1 MRATRRNVLVI
12 LGVLTIAGGALFGT
26 GAFTTAE
33 ADRSVSIE
41 TADDSD
47 AVIGLEAGNSEW
59 VTSEDGQ
66 LTIDANKLN
75 RNATFDIE
83 PAFTVENN
91 YGEDISNVNIS
102 VTTSGDAPSITANT
116 SDFNLP
122 ATESQAV
129 ALKINTDDLS
139 SDSYDVTL
147 TVEADT

>member
-41 TADDSD
+41 TADDSN
-47 AVIGLEAGNSEW
+47 AVIGLQAGSSNW

-75 RNATFDIE
+75 RNATFNVD

-91 YGEDISNVNIS
+91 YGEEIS
-102 VTTSGDAPSITANT
+102 VTISQDASGSAPAITANT
-116 SDFNLP
+116 TSFTLADS
-122 ATESQAV
+122 ATQNV
-129 ALKINTDDLS
+129 GLDINTTGVS
-139 SDSYDVTL
+139 SGSYDVTL
-147 TVEADT
+147 TVEAAT